1 MEESRTSSHI
11 PGAGGTPERTHDA
24 GDGPGRAPGTTD
36 TTTASGDDGR
46 GTFARLREREFGYL
60 DEGGHTY
67 LDHTGAGLPPR
78 SVVTGSARRITGGL
92 FGNPHSESPASRA
105 SGRLLAEA
113 RRAVLRHFNADP
125 AEYAVIFTPNATGA
139 LRLVGEAF
147 PFARGSRLV
156 MSLDNHNSVNGLREY
171 ARARGAAT
179 TYVPVSGPGMQLDE
193 KRMRAA
199 LSAGRGLGLASGRL
213 RPSRERAGTRRRP
226 PLRGGAE
233 GTRPRGLFAYPAQS
247 NFNGVQHPLEWIE
260 RAQER
265 GYDVL
270 LDAAAF
276 VPANTLDLAR
286 FRPDFT
292 VVSWYKVFGHPTGV
306 GSLIARREALARL
319 HRPWFSGGTI
329 YAVSAQA
336 QWHVLAD
343 DEAAFEDGTVN
354 FLAIP
359 DVTAGLEWIDRI
371 GMDRVHAHVTALTGR
386 LLAGLRGLR
395 HSDGSP
401 MVRVYGP
408 ESVAA
413 RGGTVAL
420 NLLGADGRIVDERI
434 VTRDSAARGI
444 SLRTGCFCNPGAG
457 EAAFALPLRR
467 LRSAARRR
475 LGSLEDYLDLLG
487 LPTAGAVRVSL
498 GVSSQPRDIETFLD
512 FVTETYRDRV
522 PGVAG
527 LAARVGC

>member
-1 MEESRTSSHI
+1 MKKEQTVSHI
-11 PGAGGTPERTHDA
+11 GGCSSGGSGSFAEL
-24 GDGPGRAPGTTD
+24 RAH
-36 TTTASGDDGR
+36 
-46 GTFARLREREFGYL
+46 EFGYL
-60 DEGGHTY
+60 DEGAHTY

-78 SVVTGSARRITGGL
+78 SLVTGSAERITGGL

-105 SGRLLAEA
+105 SGLLLAEA
-113 RRAVLRHFNADP
+113 RQAVLRHFNADP

-139 LRLVGEAF
+139 LRLVGEAY

-171 ARARGAAT
+171 ARARGAIAA
-179 TYVPVSGPGMQLDE
+179 YVPVSGPGLQMDE
-193 KRMRAA
+193 
-199 LSAGRGLGLASGRL
+199 GRL
-213 RPSRERAGTRRRP
+213 RSALSGRSRVPGILRGKDRRPLAGRAGSRS
-226 PLRGGAE
+226 
-233 GTRPRGLFAYPAQS
+233 RGLLAYPAQS
-247 NFNGVQHPLEWIE
+247 NFTGVQHPLEWIAQ
-260 RAQER
+260 AQEL

-276 VPANTLDLAR
+276 VPANSLDLSR
-286 FRPDFT
+286 FHPDFT

-319 HRPWFSGGTI
+319 RRPWFSGGTI

-354 FLAIP
+354 FLSLP

-371 GMDRVHAHVTALTGR
+371 GMDRVHAHVTALTGQ
-386 LLAGLRGLR
+386 LLGGLRTLR

-401 MVRVYGP
+401 MVRLYGP
-408 ESVAA
+408 EGGGAA
-413 RGGTVAL
+413 RGATVAL

-467 LRSAARRR
+467 LRSAAHRQ
-475 LGSLEDYLDLLG
+475 LDSLEAYLELLE
-487 LPTAGAVRVSL
+487 LPSAGAVRVSL
-498 GVSSQPRDIETFLD
+498 GVSSQPRDIETFLT

>member
-1 MEESRTSSHI
+1 MGKTRTSGHTGDVGDTSGSHR
-11 PGAGGTPERTHDA
+11 AGGFAEL
-24 GDGPGRAPGTTD
+24 RAH
-36 TTTASGDDGR
+36 
-46 GTFARLREREFGYL
+46 EFGYL

-78 SVVTGSARRITGGL
+78 SLVTGSAARITGGL

-105 SGRLLAEA
+105 SGLLLAEA

-125 AEYAVIFTPNATGA
+125 AEYAAIFTPNATGA
-139 LRLVGEAF
+139 LRLVGEAY

-179 TYVPVSGPGMQLDE
+179 AYVPVSGPGLQMDE
-193 KRMRAA
+193 KRLRAA
-199 LSAGRGLGLASGRL
+199 LSARDKGLGVLRGRAGGSRGLVRGCGGGGLSGLVRG
-213 RPSRERAGTRRRP
+213 RVDGRRSRGPGRDQ
-226 PLRGGAE
+226 GG
-233 GTRPRGLFAYPAQS
+233 RPRGLLAYPAQS
-247 NFNGVQHPLEWIE
+247 NFTGVQHPLEWIE
-260 RAQER
+260 QAQEH

-276 VPANTLDLAR
+276 VPTNALDLSR
-286 FRPDFT
+286 FHPDFT

-306 GSLIARREALARL
+306 GSLIARREALATLR
-319 HRPWFSGGTI
+319 RPWFSGGTI

-354 FLAIP
+354 FLSIP

-371 GMDRVHAHVTALTGR
+371 GMDHVHAHVTALTGQ
-386 LLAGLRGLR
+386 LLAGLRTLR

-408 ESVAA
+408 EGGGGAA

-467 LRSAARRR
+467 LRSAAHKQ
-475 LGSLEDYLDLLG
+475 LGSLEDYLELLR
-487 LPTAGAVRVSL
+487 LPSAGAVRVSL
-498 GVSSQPRDIETFLD
+498 GLSSQPGDIETFLR

-522 PGVAG
+522 PAAAG